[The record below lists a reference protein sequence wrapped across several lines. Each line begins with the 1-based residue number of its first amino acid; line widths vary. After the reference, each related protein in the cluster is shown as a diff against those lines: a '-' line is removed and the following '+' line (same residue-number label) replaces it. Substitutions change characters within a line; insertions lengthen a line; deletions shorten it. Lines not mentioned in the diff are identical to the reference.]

1 MQINKP
7 LACAKATKL
16 LKNLLSL
23 AMGIKKWWN
32 LDSETPREC
41 IQLGRSC
48 AESSKNSSTRIQS
61 SWKMFWKKTVSEKK
75 KKFHSR
81 TSPVTLMRTAT
92 YDSRAY
98 SKNFD
103 QGTGWM
109 DPDNLSRSFSA
120 RFADPSNVLRNVRM
134 DSLLD

>member
-1 MQINKP
+1 MHIDRP
-7 LACAKATKL
+7 LVCVKGTKL
-16 LKNLLSL
+16 LKNLLCL

-32 LDSETPREC
+32 LDSETPHEC

-48 AESSKNSSTRIQS
+48 VESSKNSSTQIQS
-61 SWKMFWKKTVSEKK
+61 RWKMFWKKNICEKK
-75 KKFHSR
+75 KFPGR
-81 TSPVTLMRTAT
+81 TTPVTLMHTAT
-92 YDSRAY
+92 YDSKTY

-120 RFADPSNVLRNVRM
+120 RFADPSRVLHTVRM
-134 DSLLD
+134 GSLLD